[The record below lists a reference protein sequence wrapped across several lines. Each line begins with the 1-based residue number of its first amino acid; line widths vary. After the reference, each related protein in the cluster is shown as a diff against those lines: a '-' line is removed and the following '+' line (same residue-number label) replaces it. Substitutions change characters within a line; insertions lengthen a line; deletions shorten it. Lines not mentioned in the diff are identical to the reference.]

1 MDINTTDKEKQDIAI
16 EFFKFKK
23 GDKNRW
29 QNLNSNFLLNHMIGF
44 IM

>member
-16 EFFKFKK
+16 DFFKFKK

-29 QNLNSNFLLNHMIGF
+29 QNLNLNFHLSHMIQF